1 MVYATDTRKHATRRS
16 RIWVLAAMAVAACTN
31 GDMLVDTSPDTP
43 DTFGPFLVPGVHA
56 SLLTGSHTAG
66 QQTVQLILD
75 GRDIDFAS
83 YQGFIELNDLG
94 MRLVSV
100 AVPDTDTHIY
110 NLEAASTGL
119 PIVGLAANGF
129 DEPVSITLNI
139 STPREL
145 RPGDIAVHFNVVAN
159 RAGADIS
166 PTQFFGATELGEVT
180 YAIEE
185 GIAEVM
191 ADSDPIFRAER
202 STIAPADPIPSL
214 NIINIAIGDS
224 TRLILAPND
233 SITLDLNV
241 DMANVDTLDL
251 ASLQLEMRWDSE
263 TLIYQSFTPGPF
275 GEVAANDENTF
286 YSGEFS
292 ANIVSSNGSRSS
304 FTAMSLNFITG
315 AAGATVPRLEIESA
329 GNEDGVDILSRIG
342 ARTISICVDSGG
354 LLGDVNGD
362 QLPATAPGAEPD
374 TTAVATPGVTDVM
387 DTQQIARWLVDLE
400 VPVLSRMRSH
410 GDVNGDFKTNIVDAQ
425 QIARYSVRLP
435 VDYFIGEEIVLDCK
449 YPLSVGT
456 PSQKLPT
463 ALVQKDYEFQFESAG
478 GAGDVEWGMDY
489 EKRAHPDG
497 LWLENETG
505 ILQGQPQEGSEG
517 SYTFSIIVGDDSDD
531 WARRQEASQSF
542 TIDVLPRTEIVFDT
556 LVFTEVVASNDFE
569 QGYWIAPQGL
579 VDSIYNVPLTA
590 IGGGGDYTWEVVEW
604 GSELPE
610 GLEIVT
616 DSITG
621 TSSITGTPTFS
632 DYDLDIYFLA
642 TSKLGSSSEPTR
654 ISMTISGPLVNDI
667 KELWPSVIGEY
678 YAKTDRWSDE
688 YREEYGELTAQG
700 GDGVYTW
707 SITAGALPDG
717 LNMVLDTLD
726 RYEPRSDPR
735 NFRTRIRGIPTTAG
749 TDTITIKLDSGDGR
763 SVSTEYILKTQRR
776 ADKIEI
782 QLASDTLVT
791 TRTEYVDLNMTALGD
806 TLLLLARVSD
816 GTDFR
821 MEDAPVTWF
830 SADTAVVTVDSL
842 GQVVSVGE
850 GWVKVTVTSGANADD
865 PLSDGAVRPDNY
877 EDPLS
882 SSLYIN
888 VGVVAASVTLSD
900 SLLTFSSFQ
909 DSIKISGVIK
919 DSLGNV
925 ISQTNRNF
933 WFYTENSQF
942 AYTDDQQ
949 KGDNPLL
956 DGESWVIAGFEN
968 GTTTIYGA
976 TNSPEGD
983 VVGSLKAVV
992 QQIPVKL
999 VISYSLP
1006 SDPNT
1011 WKTFP
1016 SDSVMDFSSYGG
1028 TQPLS
1033 VTNHDDA
1040 SLKPRDARDYE
1051 IREEGLSVTWSS
1063 SDSTVAK
1070 VDDAG
1075 KVTSVGDGSATIKVE
1090 SGSVSATVAVT
1101 VGQRPSKVEMTGADV
1116 VSIEKTSDL
1125 EAYKQVSFPG
1135 RSGTSQLVGTVQDQA
1150 GSVMSESTIVWS
1162 SSDTTIATV
1171 SSTGLVS
1178 AVGFGP
1184 ATVKATVYDVDDSS
1198 KALAAGEVTVVVS
1211 FKWTSVSAGESHSTG
1226 ITTDGKIWGWGGNF
1240 SNQAGLQSDGNIK
1253 TPKKFNTDLTWTS
1266 LSSGQDSNAGVSS
1279 AGDAYVWGNRDGMA
1293 NGAFNDSSTPVLVSG
1308 GLVWS
1313 TVSVGTRHTAGLT
1326 TDGKAYS
1333 WGINY
1338 EGHLGDGSNVDKSKD
1353 PVLVIG
1359 GHTWASIVTGDHHTL
1374 GLTTAGEAYA
1384 WGRNGNGPLGNGTI
1398 EQNPRE
1404 DGPVLVLGGYT
1415 WAQVAGGGE
1424 MSAGITTDGD
1434 LYTWGY
1440 NRYGQLGDGTTDI
1453 RVAPVLVNGGR
1464 KFSSISVGGF
1474 YMVGVTPDGDAYA
1487 WGRSLGGT
1495 LGDGEDRNRG
1505 EPVLVI
1511 GNHKWSSVTA
1521 GWYHTLGVTTDGD
1534 VYVWGNNGSGQ
1545 LGDGTTQWN
1554 ATPRLLVPRI
1564 IG

>member
-1 MVYATDTRKHATRRS
+1 
-16 RIWVLAAMAVAACTN
+16 
-31 GDMLVDTSPDTP
+31 
-43 DTFGPFLVPGVHA
+43 
-56 SLLTGSHTAG
+56 
-66 QQTVQLILD
+66 LILD

-100 AVPDTDTHIY
+100 AVPDTDTHIF
-110 NLEAASTGL
+110 NLEAASTGF

-129 DEPVSITLNI
+129 DEPVSITLNV

-185 GIAEVM
+185 GTAEVM
-191 ADSDPIFRAER
+191 ADPDPIFRAER
-202 STIAPADPIPSL
+202 STISPADPIPSL

-224 TRLILAPND
+224 ARLILAPND
-233 SITLDLNV
+233 SITLDVNV

-251 ASLQLEMRWDSE
+251 ASLQFDMDWDPE
-263 TLIYQSFTPGPF
+263 ALIYQSFTPGPF
-275 GEVAANDENTF
+275 GEVAANDQDTPDN
-286 YSGEFS
+286 GQFS
-292 ANIVSSNGSRSS
+292 ANIVSSNGSKSS
-304 FTAMSLNFITG
+304 FTAMSLNFVAG
-315 AAGATVPRLEIESA
+315 AAGATVPRLRIESA
-329 GNEDGVDILSRIG
+329 GNEDGVDIR
-342 ARTISICVDSGG
+342 ARMVPRTISICVDSGG

-362 QLPATAPGAEPD
+362 QLPATTPGAEPD
-374 TTAVATPGVTDVM
+374 TTAVATAGVTDVI

-400 VPVLSRMRSH
+400 VQVSSRMRTH

-435 VDYFIGEEIVLDCK
+435 VDYFIGEEIELDCK
-449 YPLSVGT
+449 YPLSVLT
-456 PSQKLPT
+456 PSQKLPD
-463 ALVQKDYEFQFESAG
+463 ALVAKDYEFQFESAG
-478 GAGDVEWGMDY
+478 GAGDIEWHAPENWGGPEGM
-489 EKRAHPDG
+489 
-497 LWLENETG
+497 WIENETG
-505 ILQGQPQEGSEG
+505 ILSGQPREGEEGSH
-517 SYTFSIIVGDDSDD
+517 TFSIRVEQDAED
-531 WARRQEASQSF
+531 WARYQEAFKSF
-542 TIDVLPRTEIVFDT
+542 TIDVLPQTKIVLDT
-556 LVFTEVVASNDFE
+556 LVFTEVAASNEFE
-569 QGYWIAPQGL
+569 QAYWIAPMGL
-579 VDSIYNVPLTA
+579 VDSIYNLPLNA
-590 IGGGGDYTWEVVEW
+590 IGGGGEYTWEVLEW
-604 GSELPE
+604 GRTLPD

-621 TSSITGTPTFS
+621 TSSITGTPTFTGF
-632 DYDLDIYFLA
+632 DLDVYLLA

-654 ISMTISGPLVNDI
+654 ISLTISGPLVNEI
-667 KELWPSVIGEY
+667 KELWPSIIGEQ
-678 YAKTDRWSDE
+678 YAKDLWDDE
-688 YREEYGELTAQG
+688 YREEYGTLTAQG

-717 LNMVLDTLD
+717 LSMVLDTLD
-726 RYEPRSDPR
+726 FYEPRSDPR
-735 NFRTRIRGIPTTAG
+735 NFRTRIRGIPTAAG
-749 TDTITIKLDSGDGR
+749 TDTITIRLDSGDGR

-791 TRTEYVDLNMTALGD
+791 TRTEWVELNMSALGD
-806 TLLLLARVSD
+806 TLLLLARISD

-850 GWVKVTVTSGANADD
+850 GWVKVTATSGANADD
-865 PLSDGAVRPDNY
+865 PLADGAVRPDDY
-877 EDPLS
+877 EDPLAA
-882 SSLYIN
+882 SLYIN

-900 SLLTFSSFQ
+900 SLLTLSSFQ

-919 DSLGNV
+919 DSLGSV
-925 ISQTNRNF
+925 ISLNNRNL
-933 WFYTENSQF
+933 WFYTDNGQV
-942 AYTDDQQ
+942 AYTDDVI
-949 KGDNPLL
+949 GRGANPLVA
-956 DGESWVIAGFEN
+956 GEAWVIASFEN

-983 VVGSLKAVV
+983 VVGSMQVIV
-992 QQIPVKL
+992 QQLPVKL
-999 VISYSLP
+999 VMSYSLP
-1006 SDPNT
+1006 SDPSR
-1011 WKTFP
+1011 WLAFP
-1016 SDSVMDFSSYGG
+1016 SDSVMDFSSYGA
-1028 TQPLS
+1028 TSTLS
-1033 VTNHDDA
+1033 VIEHEDE
-1040 SLKPRDARDYE
+1040 SLRPRDARGYE
-1051 IREEGLSVTWSS
+1051 IQEDGLAVTWSS

-1075 KVTSVGDGSATIKVE
+1075 IVTSVGDGSATIKVE
-1090 SGSVSATVAVT
+1090 IGSVFVTVDVT
-1101 VGQRPSKVEMTGADV
+1101 VGQRPSQVEMSGADV
-1116 VSIEKTSDL
+1116 VSIEETSDL

-1135 RSGTSQLVGTVQDQA
+1135 RSGTSQLVGTVKDQA

-1198 KALAAGEVTVVVS
+1198 KALAVGEVTAAVS
-1211 FKWTSVSAGESHSTG
+1211 FKWTSVSAGEEHSTG

-1240 SNQAGLQSDGNIK
+1240 SKQAGGASEGNIR

-1266 LSSGQDSNAGVSS
+1266 LSAGEESNAGVSS
-1279 AGDAYVWGNRDGMA
+1279 AGDAYVWGQRDGMG
-1293 NGAFNDSSTPVLVSG
+1293 NGGFTDSSTPVLVSG
-1308 GLVWS
+1308 GLVWAS
-1313 TVSVGTRHTAGLT
+1313 VSVGIRHTVGLT

-1333 WGINY
+1333 WGQNY
-1338 EGHLGDGSNVDKSKD
+1338 DGKLGSWTADIVEKSND
-1353 PVLVIG
+1353 PVLVAG
-1359 GHTWASIVTGDHHTL
+1359 GYTWASVVAGNDHTV

-1384 WGRNGNGPLGNGTI
+1384 WGRNEYGGLGNGTV
-1398 EQNPRE
+1398 ESTW
-1404 DGPVLVLGGYT
+1404 DGDPVLVLGGHT
-1415 WAQVAGGGE
+1415 WAQVAGGGA
-1424 MSAGITTDGD
+1424 MSAGVTTDGD
-1434 LYTWGY
+1434 LYTWGW
-1440 NRYGQLGDGTTDI
+1440 NRYGQLGDGTTDN
-1453 RVAPVLVNGGR
+1453 RVTPVLVTGGR
-1464 KFSSISVGGF
+1464 EFSSVSVGGY
-1474 YMVGVTPDGDAYA
+1474 YMVGITTDGDAYA
-1487 WGRSLGGT
+1487 WGRSLGGN

-1511 GNHKWSSVTA
+1511 GNHTWSSVTT
-1521 GWYHTLGVTTDGD
+1521 GSYHTMGVTTDGD
-1534 VYVWGNNGSGQ
+1534 VYVWGNNAQGQ

-1554 ATPRLLVPRI
+1554 PTPTLLVPRI